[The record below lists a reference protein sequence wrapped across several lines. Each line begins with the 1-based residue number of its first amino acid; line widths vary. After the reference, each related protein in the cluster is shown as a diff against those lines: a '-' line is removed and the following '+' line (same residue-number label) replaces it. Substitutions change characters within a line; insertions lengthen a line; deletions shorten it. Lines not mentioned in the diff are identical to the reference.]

1 MHFSVIN
8 GPNLNLL
15 GKREP
20 TVYGSDTLADL
31 ERRWRALAKQLNA
44 GLDATQSNHEGD
56 IIDALHRADR
66 TSDGIVLNAG
76 ALTHY
81 SYAIHDAIRSISTP
95 VVEMHISNIRTRE
108 PWRHTSVIEDVCEHS
123 IMGRGVDGY
132 LDALSHLWALAVSPP
147 ITVPYGDEPEHT
159 MDIRVPRGAEQWIML
174 IHGGFW
180 REPYTRDTLDRM
192 AVDLERRGF
201 AVANI
206 EYRRGPGTYP
216 ASVSDAGAA
225 ADWLFANAPDH
236 GPPVNRLGAIGH
248 SAGGF
253 IAASLATSR
262 DGIHSVAV
270 GAALDLAGV
279 SAARSDDDPPA
290 DYLGASLSED
300 PGLWDEATPSAPF
313 RSPLHVVHGAYDDV
327 VPMTLSRA
335 FAERHELP
343 VTIVEDGGHMD
354 VVDPLEPAYAAVID
368 AIDRIDTTA

>member
-31 ERRWRALAKQLNA
+31 ERRWRALAKRLNA
-44 GLDATQSNHEGD
+44 GLDAVQSNHEGA
-56 IIDALHRADR
+56 IVDAIHRADR

-108 PWRHTSVIEDVCEHS
+108 AWRHNSVIEDVCEHS

-147 ITVPYGDEPEHT
+147 TTIAYGDLPDHQ
-159 MDIRVPRGAEQWIML
+159 MDLRVPPGAERWIML

-192 AVDLERRGF
+192 AADLERRGF
-201 AVANI
+201 AVANV

-216 ASVSDAGAA
+216 ASVEDVNAA
-225 ADWLFANAPDH
+225 ADWLSANAADH
-236 GPPVNRLGAIGH
+236 GPSISRLGVIGH

-253 IAASLATSR
+253 LAASLATLR
-262 DGIHSVAV
+262 NDVHSIAI

-279 SAARSDDDPPA
+279 SEARSEDDPPA
-290 DYLGASLSED
+290 DYLGATRSDD
-300 PGLWDEATPSAPF
+300 PELWNEATPSGPF
-313 RSPLHVVHGAYDDV
+313 LSPLHVIHGEHDDV
-327 VPMTLSRA
+327 VPMELSRA
-335 FAERHELP
+335 FAEQHGLSA
-343 VTIVEDGGHMD
+343 TIVANGGHMD
-354 VVDPLEPAYAAVID
+354 VVDPLEPAYQVTVD
-368 AIDRIDTTA
+368 AINGFDAAG